1 MRRCSDRCRMPRL
14 FSRLGARSITPSG
27 RIRAWA
33 GSRQRPTLLAWRH
46 RIRNGTWRVKHIIGR
61 VGYRTGIH
69 LGDGLIEGLK
79 LGNGIRELRTR
90 APGADNDDSA
100 RPIFIL
106 AAGWRSGS
114 TVLQRLVISSGTT
127 MIWGEPYAP
136 AGLFPAMCM
145 SLTRFRPGWPNESD
159 FQGCLDAGELQ
170 RSWIANM
177 YPPISSLRNAHRA
190 FLCELFEA
198 PAHEAG
204 YSRWGIKEVRLDFD
218 YASYLHWL
226 FPRAKFLFL
235 CRNPYH
241 AYRSYRSFLVKGRVW
256 YKSWPDEPI
265 RTPEQFGAH
274 WSALTRSFLAGVDT
288 VSGRF
293 IRYEEL
299 HPDSMGLAS
308 LEEFLQLRL
317 NVEVLKKRLSGSSAV
332 TNAGV
337 LPFAE
342 QELLARV
349 VEPLASGMGYR
360 PTPA

>member
-1 MRRCSDRCRMPRL
+1 MPGADSAREEAKGLRPRL
-14 FSRLGARSITPSG
+14 
-27 RIRAWA
+27 
-33 GSRQRPTLLAWRH
+33 LALR
-46 RIRNGTWRVKHIIGR
+46 RRVRNGTWRVKLIIR
-61 VGYRTGIH
+61 QVRNRTGIH
-69 LGDGLIEGLK
+69 LGDGLIEGLT

-90 APGADNDDSA
+90 APAADNDDSGG
-100 RPIFIL
+100 PIFIL

-114 TVLQRLVISSGTT
+114 TLLQRLVISSGTT
-127 MIWGEPYAP
+127 LIWGEPYAP
-136 AGLFPAMCM
+136 AGLFPAICM
-145 SLTRFRPGWPNESD
+145 PLTRFRPRWPNESD
-159 FQGCLDAGELQ
+159 FRGCLDARELQ

-190 FLCELFEA
+190 FLSELFEA

-241 AYRSYRSFLVKGRVW
+241 AYRSYRSFLVKGLVW

-288 VSGRF
+288 VPGRF

-299 HPDSMGLAS
+299 HPESMDLVS
-308 LEEFLQLRL
+308 LEEFLQLHV
-317 NVEVLKKRLSGSSAV
+317 NVEVLKKRLSDASGV

-342 QELLARV
+342 QKLLAHV
-349 VEPLASGMGYR
+349 VEPLASDMGYR
-360 PTPA
+360 PDPIS